1 MIHNVCYD
9 IFFYLTFLRLSQ
21 YMGTIYKF
29 LYFLYFSVTE
39 KANILSNLFKLKDNH
54 LTLENPLDMNLVTD
68 NSPTIWSNKN
78 GWKIAETEWV
88 AKYVI
93 SERLPTH
100 LDHYIKSFLY
110 GIIEASTT
118 LSYTFT
124 FMETIQTVINATEF
138 DTLTG
143 NDIIN
148 NSSMSASNSSSPKI
162 NITYGKSILR

>member
-1 MIHNVCYD
+1 MIHNVSYD

-21 YMGTIYKF
+21 YMGTNNNF

-54 LTLENPLDMNLVTD
+54 LTIENPLDMNLVTE

-100 LDHYIKSFLY
+100 PNHYIKSFLY

-118 LSYTFT
+118 LKYTFT
-124 FMETIQTVINATEF
+124 FMDTIQTVINATEF
-138 DTLTG
+138 DTLSGT
-143 NDIIN
+143 DIIN
-148 NSSMSASNSSSPKI
+148 NSSMSASNSPSPKKH
-162 NITYGKSILR
+162 YLR

>member
-1 MIHNVCYD
+1 MLRY
-9 IFFYLTFLRLSQ
+9 FFYLTFLRLSQ
-21 YMGTIYKF
+21 YMGTINNF

-54 LTLENPLDMNLVTD
+54 LTIENPLDMNLVTE

-100 LDHYIKSFLY
+100 PDHYIKSFLY

-118 LSYTFT
+118 LKYTFT
-124 FMETIQTVINATEF
+124 FMDTIQTVINATEF
-138 DTLTG
+138 DTLSGT
-143 NDIIN
+143 DIIN

-162 NITYGKSILR
+162 NITYGKNILR

>member
-1 MIHNVCYD
+1 M
-9 IFFYLTFLRLSQ
+9 
-21 YMGTIYKF
+21 
-29 LYFLYFSVTE
+29 TE

-78 GWKIAETEWV
+78 GWKTAETEWV

-100 LDHYIKSFLY
+100 PDHYIKSFLY

-118 LSYTFT
+118 LKYTFT

-162 NITYGKSILR
+162 NITYGKNILR